1 MTTDVESREKSMPYS
16 DQGLRRSQVFD
27 QLDENLR
34 SAVERLARP
43 VRLEQN
49 QILFMQ
55 SDPGD
60 ALYIVDEGRVE
71 ISVMSEG
78 GKKLTLNEMRPGD
91 VFGEIA
97 VLDGGPRTAT
107 ATTLAPCILR
117 RIDRS
122 EFRESLGK
130 NGALGAALIEVLC
143 ARLRW
148 VSQQVEDLAMLD
160 IQGRLASKLLML
172 HEKFADDEGVLHL
185 SQSELADFVGG
196 RRESTNKIL
205 QDWRTNGLI
214 ELSRR
219 AIRVRDRERLA
230 DFAMPD

>member
-1 MTTDVESREKSMPYS
+1 MANSEA
-16 DQGLRRSQVFD
+16 GLHRSQVFD
-27 QLDENLR
+27 QLDEELR
-34 SAVERLARP
+34 SAVEQLTKP
-43 VRLEQN
+43 VRLQQN
-49 QILFMQ
+49 QVLFLQ

-71 ISVMSEG
+71 ISVMSES

-107 ATTLAPCILR
+107 ATTLTPCVLR
-117 RIDRS
+117 RIDRA
-122 EFRESLGK
+122 EFRESLRK

-172 HEKFADDEGVLHL
+172 HENFADDQGVLHL

-205 QDWRTNGLI
+205 QDWRAKGLI

-219 AIRVRDRERLA
+219 AIRVCDRERLA
-230 DFAMPD
+230 DFAIAD